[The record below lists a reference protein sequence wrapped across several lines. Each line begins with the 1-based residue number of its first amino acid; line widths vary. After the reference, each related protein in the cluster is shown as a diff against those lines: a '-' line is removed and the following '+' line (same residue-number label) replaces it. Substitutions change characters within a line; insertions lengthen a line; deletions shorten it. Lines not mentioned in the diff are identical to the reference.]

1 MVASADTRLVVFD
14 GLCNVCS
21 GWVRFLQRHEIKPPF
36 RLVPMQSE
44 AGRALLALAQVTRL
58 VPRVLRDS
66 LCGLVARN
74 RYRWF
79 GRRTTCYVPLPLP
92 KFDSADT
99 SEYPRADEGSQTE
112 RARRPDGCDG
122 R

>member
-36 RLVPMQSE
+36 RLVPMQGE
-44 AGRALLALAQVTRL
+44 AGRALLDQHGDDPDDPLTFLVFDGDRCLTQPDATVHLMAAAGGVWRL
-58 VPRVLRDS
+58 
-66 LCGLVARN
+66 
-74 RYRWF
+74 
-79 GRRTTCYVPLPLP
+79 
-92 KFDSADT
+92 
-99 SEYPRADEGSQTE
+99 GSQTE